1 MDKNVQVNQE
11 ALARRQEE
19 WATAFRWLDLCAT
32 VAVALLLAVVARP
45 ALSVAG
51 TWLAETLGGH
61 GAPVQIGAV
70 CLISAAVWLM
80 IIRLGGFRPA
90 DLVMRDWWRY
100 PPTWLGG
107 VLGAMVF
114 VVWPQGWQQL
124 WGSALGEADWCA
136 VLCALAVIGPV
147 GAGLAVFAE
156 SLTNGSC
163 RACARHGRDWVEDE
177 APITDPSQ
185 DRFGYDSIAQR
196 VVRLLREHEAHTVG
210 VVGPYGSGKTCLL
223 NLIVY
228 HLRPDERRDEA
239 RTWWR
244 RRLAV
249 MQRQVLD
256 GHWYVCRVD
265 AWGRGPER
273 FAEQVLRMA
282 VRTLGERVDVTSLAT
297 LPAHYAAAMS
307 GSGLAWGSVLGSLLS
322 VGGDPVDCLGRLDA
336 ILAAVR
342 GRMLILVEDLDRN
355 SSEELLND
363 ILPALLDRVAKLRR
377 VSFVLTIGAEWYDA
391 LNLMRICEHRES
403 VSGAGNAAAAKELL
417 EFRKSCLRK
426 FPDDVDTVSADER
439 KGRLGREDDS
449 PMLAYLVDGLTE
461 DPIKH
466 LSSLLGNPR
475 LMKHVMRR
483 VSHAWDV
490 LHGEIDFDDLLVTHV
505 LQYTSPEA
513 FAFVLSRLDEL
524 RNLASGEKAPS
535 GFDRKKALDEAWE
548 TACGGKDC
556 TAARELIGVL
566 FPQWGGRRGG
576 VPQGVRNAEPT
587 DYWRRAQT
595 EQISDGESSDQ
606 DVLRAIRAWRG
617 APNGNVYDGRSL
629 PLALLNVAGLG
640 DKLEQLGRELCN
652 EDVHRIAS
660 GLFEIILQR
669 HGRTAH
675 RDLSGAFTSLWR
687 MSIRREPWDGHEEWV
702 VTEFSKALPI
712 SLRFAND
719 IHHFWQCT
727 DEDEARSARP
737 HYELRQKTVTAA
749 RQLWESSPGALVNS
763 LDATWSYSVR
773 DFAVI
778 LSERANGGEG
788 FLPTDWTWLGDV
800 LVRAANLAPDVILPQ
815 VAHLLVGPAA
825 SNTDEM
831 SFKDKRGI
839 QIFGDQFRA
848 MAQMLAGSCDTSGLS
863 RDAARQVAFVQQ
875 KAREWVAEQCSIGTV
890 TGSTDSINEPR
901 PDGMERQA

>member
-107 VLGAMVF
+107 VLVAMVF
-114 VVWPQGWQQL
+114 VVGPQGWGYTL
-124 WGSALGEADWCA
+124 AEADWCA
-136 VLCALAVIGPV
+136 VLCALAAIGPV

-156 SLTNGSC
+156 SLTKGSC
-163 RACARHGRDWVEDE
+163 RASARHGRDWVEDE
-177 APITDPSQ
+177 APITNPSQ

-355 SSEELLND
+355 SSEELQND

-403 VSGAGNAAAAKELL
+403 VSGAESAAVRSEVLK
-417 EFRKSCLRK
+417 FREEQLHRY
-426 FPDDVDTVSADER
+426 PEDVDTLTEEDRS
-439 KGRLGREDDS
+439 KRLGDS
-449 PMLAYLVDGLTE
+449 FKDHPMAYLIESQGVDTIDHVANLM
-461 DPIKH
+461 
-466 LSSLLGNPR
+466 SNPR
-475 LMKHVMRR
+475 LLKHVLMRVR
-483 VSHAWDV
+483 HAWEV
-490 LHGEIDFDDLLVTHV
+490 LHGEIDFDDLLVFHV
-505 LQYTSPEA
+505 LQYGAPKAFGFTLNHLKEIRQVGHGEEA
-513 FAFVLSRLDEL
+513 SRREKRIEAL
-524 RNLASGEKAPS
+524 EKAWAASLGEGAEKS
-535 GFDRKKALDEAWE
+535 G
-548 TACGGKDC
+548 
-556 TAARELIGVL
+556 RELACFL
-566 FPQWGGRRGG
+566 FPEWRNHYGA
-576 VPQGVRNAEPT
+576 VPQGVCVVTPT
-587 DYWRRAQT
+587 DYLARAQT
-595 EQISDGESSDQ
+595 ERIGKEELRDQ
-606 DVLRAIRAWRG
+606 DVPRAVRTWRTDHAAAAYCG
-617 APNGNVYDGRSL
+617 VT
-629 PLALLNVAGLG
+629 LAQALFSIPGLG

-778 LSERANGGEG
+778 LSERAYGGEG

-901 PDGMERQA
+901 PDGKERQA